1 VGWPAEVGGIPPTR
15 SADGTPETLK
25 RWNAAP
31 AALLRDRILQRGIVR
46 MPRYYFDLVDDIK
59 IRDQKGV
66 SLPNIDAAREYA
78 KTFARELME
87 EKPTLMGESHN
98 AWSVHVSNGRFERV
112 LKIPF
117 VSLMERAPKIP
128 GIPDED
134 AVEG

>member
-1 VGWPAEVGGIPPTR
+1 
-15 SADGTPETLK
+15 
-25 RWNAAP
+25 
-31 AALLRDRILQRGIVR
+31 

-59 IRDQKGV
+59 IHDQKGV

-87 EKPTLMGESHN
+87 VKPTLMGESHN

-117 VSLMERAPKIP
+117 ASLIEHAPKVIERVP
-128 GIPDED
+128 LDDAD

>member
-1 VGWPAEVGGIPPTR
+1 MVT
-15 SADGTPETLK
+15 
-25 RWNAAP
+25 
-31 AALLRDRILQRGIVR
+31 

-87 EKPTLMGESHN
+87 VKPTLMGESHD
-98 AWSVHVSNGRFERV
+98 AWAVHVSNGRFERV

-117 VSLMERAPKIP
+117 ASLIERAPKFP
-128 GIPDED
+128 QVTDRD

>member
-1 VGWPAEVGGIPPTR
+1 
-15 SADGTPETLK
+15 
-25 RWNAAP
+25 
-31 AALLRDRILQRGIVR
+31 
-46 MPRYYFDLVDDIK
+46 MPRYYFDLVDDVK
-59 IRDQKGV
+59 IHDQKGV

-87 EKPTLMGESHN
+87 VKPTLLGEPHN

-117 VSLMERAPKIP
+117 ASLIEHAPKLPEVSERAP
-128 GIPDED
+128 DAD